1 MLLSEKWLREWV
13 NPALSTQELADQITM
28 AGLEV
33 DGIEPVAGEF
43 SGVVVGEIVA
53 IEKHPDAD
61 KLRVCQVTGGD
72 EVAQVVCGAPN
83 ARLGLKIPFA
93 LVGAVLPGNFKIK
106 KAKLRGV
113 ESFGM
118 LCAEAELGMSDSSD
132 GLMELAADA
141 PVGTDFREYLSLND
155 QIIEVDLTP
164 NRADCLSVRGVARD
178 ISALNDCALTAPEI
192 TAVAATVR
200 DTFPVAIEA
209 PQDCPRYA
217 GRVIKNVDLSKPA
230 PLWMVEKL
238 RRAGVRSID
247 AAVDVTNYV
256 MLELGQPLHAFDL
269 AELSGGIKVRKAVA
283 GEKLTLL
290 DGSELDLRDDSL
302 VIADHEKPMALAGIM
317 GGESSGVSVD
327 TKDIFLESAFFAPA
341 EIAGRARSY
350 GLHTDSS
357 HRFERGVDYQLP
369 LLAIERA
376 TQLMLDIIGGEA
388 GELTVVDTEFLPKPS
403 SVALRAARIEK
414 MLGLAIPAE
423 RVEQILNGLG
433 LSCEPTSEGW
443 TVAVPSWRFDIS
455 IEVDLLEELAR
466 IYGYNKLPVKPI
478 RDELIIC
485 RTKEAKVGLP
495 AVRSQL
501 VSRGYQEAIT
511 YSFVDPKMQQQ
522 VQPGRE
528 AISLLNPISA
538 EMGDMRNSLWTG
550 LLQALSHNVKRQQ
563 SRVRLFETG
572 LSFVPT
578 KDGLVQEQQLAA
590 VLYGRR
596 APESWSENNEVADFF
611 DLKGDL
617 EAVLAL
623 GLDKNYRFEVGEHP
637 ALHPGQTANIYC
649 NDVHV
654 GIIGAIHPSLQKKL
668 DLPQPAY
675 VFEINLAAVTTRS
688 LPKFQP
694 LSKFPEVRRD
704 LAVIVERHITAAQ
717 VLQVAKEAAGDYLV
731 NLKFFDSYQGKG
743 IDTQRKSLGL
753 GLTFQHSSRTL
764 TEDEV
769 NESIGRVVDSLQQ
782 QLDASLRN

>member
-33 DGIEPVAGEF
+33 DSISPVAGEF
-43 SGVVVGEIVA
+43 SGVVVGEIIA
-53 IEKHPDAD
+53 IEAHPDAD
-61 KLRVCQVTGGD
+61 KLRVCQVAGGE
-72 EVAQVVCGAPN
+72 EVVQVVCGAAN
-83 ARLGLKIPFA
+83 ARLGLKMPFA

-118 LCAEAELGMSDSSD
+118 LCAEAELGMSESSD
-132 GLMELAADA
+132 GLMELATDA
-141 PVGTDFREYLSLND
+141 PVGTDIRKYLELDD

-178 ISALNDCALTAPEI
+178 IAALNDCAFSEPEI
-192 TAVAATVR
+192 AAVPATIA
-200 DTFPVAIEA
+200 DSFAIDIEA
-209 PQDCPRYA
+209 PADCPRYA
-217 GRVIKNVDLSKPA
+217 GRVIKNVDLSKPS

-269 AELSGGIKVRKAVA
+269 AQLSGGIKVRKAVA
-283 GEKLTLL
+283 SEKLTLL
-290 DGSELDLRDDSL
+290 DGSELELKEESL
-302 VIADHEKPMALAGIM
+302 VIADHKRPMALAGIM
-317 GGESSGVSVD
+317 GGADSGVSAQ

-357 HRFERGVDYQLP
+357 HRFERGVDFELP
-369 LLAIERA
+369 LIAIERA
-376 TQLMLDIIGGEA
+376 SQLIMDIVGGEA
-388 GELTVVDTEFLPKPS
+388 GEVTVVDTPALPTP
-403 SVALRAARIEK
+403 VTVELRAARIEK
-414 MLGLAIPAE
+414 MLGLAISAE

-433 LSCEPTSEGW
+433 LSTSKTDAGW
-443 TVAVPSWRFDIS
+443 QVSVPSWRFDIR

-466 IYGYNKLPVKPI
+466 IYGYNNLPVKPI
-478 RDELIIC
+478 RDDLIIR
-485 RTKEAKVGLP
+485 RTAESKIGLP

-511 YSFVDPKMQQQ
+511 YSFVDPKFQQE
-522 VQPGRE
+522 VQPGVE

-538 EMGDMRNSLWTG
+538 DMSDMRTSLWTG
-550 LLQALSHNVKRQQ
+550 LLQALSRNVKRQQ

-578 KDGLVQEQQLAA
+578 ADGLMQEPQLAA

-596 APESWSENNEVADFF
+596 FPESWSENNEASDFF

-617 EAVLAL
+617 EAVMSM
-623 GLDKNYRFEVGEHP
+623 GLNKEYQFEPAEHP
-637 ALHPGQTANIYC
+637 ALHPGQTASIHC
-649 NDVHV
+649 DGVKV
-654 GIIGAIHPSLQKKL
+654 GIIGALHPNLQASL
-668 DLPQPAY
+668 DLPQTAFL
-675 VFEINLAAVTTRS
+675 FELNLAAVTSRN
-688 LPKFQP
+688 LPKFQA

-704 LAVIVERHITAAQ
+704 LAVIVDRGVTAAQ
-717 VLQVAKEAAGDYLV
+717 VMAVAKKAAGDYV
-731 NLKFFDSYQGKG
+731 TNLKFFDSYQGKG

-782 QLDASLRN
+782 ELDASLRN